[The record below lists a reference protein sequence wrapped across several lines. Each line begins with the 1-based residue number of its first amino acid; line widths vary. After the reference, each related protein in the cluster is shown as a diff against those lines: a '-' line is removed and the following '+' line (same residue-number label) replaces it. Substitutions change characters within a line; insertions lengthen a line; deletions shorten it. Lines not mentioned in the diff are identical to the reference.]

1 MGLQFKEPLFLLL
14 LVPLAVF
21 AMWMWRTKLQLTGT
35 RKALAVG
42 LRTVIL
48 LLLVLSLSGVQW
60 YVTLEQKAIYYVV
73 DRSASM
79 PSDKAYGQW
88 LKASSDAKAKDD
100 QVGVIATGL
109 DAIVERS
116 LSPQHL
122 NGFSFTG
129 QINGQFSNLA
139 QGLQLAGSMMPEQA
153 APRVVL
159 VTDGSEN
166 VGDMLRQGKL
176 MKDKGIPVD
185 ILPLSGPAKKDVAID
200 SLKLPEK
207 LYQGEKY
214 ALEITI
220 ASTFAGTG
228 ELRIYEENQEIS
240 KQTVTVERGE
250 NRFALQS
257 LAKEA
262 GFHRYR
268 AELYFAEDEQAE
280 NNTGYAFSRVT
291 GPPKVLV
298 VEGVPGSSGNIESVL
313 KSSFI
318 GYEVIPPEMLS
329 RDMANYA
336 AYDSIILNNVSA
348 TRISGPQM
356 DMIETAVA
364 SYGIGLVMLGGE
376 DSYGMGGYFKTPIE
390 KALPVYMDLQGK
402 REIPSLGLILVIDR
416 SGSMDGGKLELAK
429 EAAMRTVELMREKD
443 SVGVVAFDST
453 PWWVVEPQK
462 LTDRK
467 KVLEQI
473 QSIQPAGGTEI
484 YTAVDEAY
492 QRMLKVEAQ
501 RRHIILLTD
510 GQSATN
516 QSYEQL
522 TSNMLK
528 HNITLSS
535 VAVGEGA
542 DVQLLES
549 LAKMAKGRFY
559 YTNDQST
566 LPAIFSREA
575 VMMARTYIVDQPFVP
590 ALGQTGDWNGLFGD
604 GVPKINA
611 YVAVTPKETAEVAL
625 MSPEPD
631 PLLARWQYG
640 SGRSVAWTSDITG
653 KWSGDWISWER
664 FSSVFSQIIKWTFPQ
679 FQASPF
685 TLSSRLEGNAAKLE
699 LKSSQSGLKGDV
711 HASITDD
718 TLGRTEL
725 QLTPTAPGEYE
736 SQMTV
741 QKPGVYLAK
750 IDVKDAA
757 DPDKSAAGFTTGF
770 VIPYSP
776 EYRIHPADS
785 GAKLKQLAELTGG
798 RLLSLDR
805 PEEVFQGAVH
815 PKRQPHDMAAALL
828 IAALLLWLLDI
839 AVRRLSIPWDRAAI
853 LWTAFRPGR
862 RRLQPEPSAV
872 AAGLERLQ
880 QRKRRAAGLQRA
892 AQQSAGSGTT
902 LLERGASA
910 ARSADGAGS
919 GAAASA
925 PAGQASAPSGAGG
938 AASPPRA
945 GGGAASMPQGPASAA
960 SPAAPGTQPDA
971 AEQTMNRLLAAKNRR
986 RR

>member
-1 MGLQFKEPLFLLL
+1 VGLQFKEPWLLL
-14 LVPLAVF
+14 LLLPLIAFAV
-21 AMWMWRTKLQLTGT
+21 WTWRTKLQLTGT
-35 RKALAVG
+35 RKALAVS
-42 LRTVIL
+42 LRTLIL
-48 LLLVLSLSGVQW
+48 LLLILSLSGIQW
-60 YVTLEQKAIYYVV
+60 YVSLEQKAVYYVV
-73 DRSASM
+73 DRSDSM
-79 PSDKAYGQW
+79 QAGIAYEPW
-88 LKASSDAKAKDD
+88 LRASSEAKAKDD
-100 QVGVIATGL
+100 RVGIISTGL

-116 LSPQHL
+116 LTAQSL
-122 NGFSFTG
+122 SEFSFSG
-129 QINGQFSNLA
+129 QVNKQFSNLA
-139 QGLQLAGSMMPEQA
+139 QGLQLAGSMLPEQA
-153 APRVVL
+153 TPRLVL
-159 VTDGSEN
+159 VTDGNEN
-166 VGDMLRQGKL
+166 VGDLLRQGKL
-176 MKDKGIPVD
+176 LKDKGVPVD
-185 ILPLSGPAKKDVAID
+185 ILHLPQSVKKDASID

-214 ALEITI
+214 SLEIAI
-220 ASTFAGTG
+220 ASTFSGTG

-240 KQTVTVERGE
+240 KQAVTLERGE
-250 NRFALQS
+250 NRFVLQS

-268 AELYFAEDEQAE
+268 AELYFDGDEQAE

-298 VEGVPGSSGNIESVL
+298 VEGVPGSSINIEAVL

-329 RDMANYA
+329 REMPAYA

-356 DMIETAVA
+356 DMIETAVS
-364 SYGIGLVMLGGE
+364 SYGVGLVMLGGE

-443 SVGVVAFDST
+443 TVGVVAFDSS

-473 QSIQPAGGTEI
+473 QAVQPAGGTEI
-484 YTAVDEAY
+484 FTAVDAAY
-492 QRMLKVEAQ
+492 RKMLKVEAQ
-501 RRHIILLTD
+501 RKHIILLTD

-522 TSNMLK
+522 TADMLK
-528 HNITLSS
+528 NNMTMSS
-535 VAVGEGA
+535 VAVGEGS

-575 VMMARTYIVDQPFVP
+575 VMMARAYIVDQPFVP
-590 ALGQTGDWNGLFGD
+590 AMGQTGDWKGLFGD
-604 GVPKINA
+604 GVPKIHA
-611 YVAVTPKETAEVAL
+611 YVAATPKETAEVAL

-640 SGRSVAWTSDITG
+640 SGRSIAWTSDVTG
-653 KWSGDWISWER
+653 KWSGDWVAWDR
-664 FSSVFSQIIKWTFPQ
+664 FSNVFSQIIKWTFPQ

-685 TLSSRLEGNAAKLE
+685 TLSTQLNGNEASIA
-699 LKSSQSGLKGDV
+699 LKSSLPGIEGDV
-711 HASITDD
+711 QASITDD
-718 TLGRTEL
+718 TLGKTEL
-725 QLTPTAPGEYE
+725 NLSPTVPGEYE
-736 SQMTV
+736 SQLAV

-750 IDVKDAA
+750 IDVKDAS
-757 DPDKSAAGFTTGF
+757 DKEKNVGSFTTGF

-776 EYRIHPADS
+776 EYKINPADPA
-785 GAKLKQLAELTGG
+785 GKLKQLAELTGG
-798 RLLSLDR
+798 RLLSLEH
-805 PEEVFQGAVH
+805 PEEVFQGEVT
-815 PKRQPHDMAAALL
+815 PKRQSHDMSILLL
-828 IAALLLWLLDI
+828 ILALLLWLLDI
-839 AVRRLSIPWDRAAI
+839 AVRRLSIPWERVAV
-853 LWTAFRPGR
+853 LWTARSR
-862 RRLQPEPSAV
+862 RRLQPEPSAA
-872 AAGLERLQ
+872 AAGIERLQ
-880 QRKRRAAGLQRA
+880 QRKRRAGSLLRPAQEAAG
-892 AQQSAGSGTT
+892 SAGAT

-910 ARSADGAGS
+910 RAADAEGS
-919 GAAASA
+919 GAGTAAPSSSTGGPAGAGAVKPSPRTGDAAAQMPASTASQPSQAAS
-925 PAGQASAPSGAGG
+925 
-938 AASPPRA
+938 
-945 GGGAASMPQGPASAA
+945 
-960 SPAAPGTQPDA
+960 GTQQPA
-971 AEQTMNRLLAAKNRR
+971 PAEQTMNRLLAAKNRKR
-986 RR
+986 R

>member
-1 MGLQFKEPLFLLL
+1 MGLQFKEPWFLLL
-14 LVPLAVF
+14 LLPLIGFAV
-21 AMWMWRTKLQLTGT
+21 WMWRTKLQLLGT

-42 LRTVIL
+42 LRTTIL
-48 LLLVLSLSGVQW
+48 LLLILSLSGIQW
-60 YVTLEQKAIYYVV
+60 FVTLEQKAVYYVV
-73 DRSASM
+73 DRSDSM
-79 PSDKAYGQW
+79 QSSKAYEPW
-88 LKASSDAKAKDD
+88 LKASTDAKAKDD
-100 QVGVIATGL
+100 QVGVISTGL

-116 LSPQHL
+116 LTPQSL
-122 NGFSFTG
+122 NEFSFSG
-129 QINGQFSNLA
+129 QINRQFSNLA
-139 QGLQLAGSMMPEQA
+139 QGLQLAGSMMPEQST
-153 APRVVL
+153 PRVVL
-159 VTDGSEN
+159 LTDGNEN
-166 VGDMLRQGKL
+166 VGDLLRQGKL
-176 MKDKGIPVD
+176 LKDKGIPVD
-185 ILPLSGPAKKDVAID
+185 ILPLPKSVKKDVSID
-200 SLKLPEK
+200 SLKLPDK

-214 ALEITI
+214 TLEIAI

-240 KQTVTVERGE
+240 KQSVTVERGD
-250 NRFALQS
+250 NRFVLTS

-280 NNTGYAFSRVT
+280 NNISYAFSRVT

-298 VEGVPGSSGNIESVL
+298 VEGVTGSSGNIESVL

-329 RDMANYA
+329 REMANYA

-356 DMIETAVA
+356 DMIETAVS
-364 SYGIGLVMLGGE
+364 SYGIGLMMLGGE

-416 SGSMDGGKLELAK
+416 SGSMGGGKLELAK

-484 YTAVDEAY
+484 FTAVDEAY

-501 RRHIILLTD
+501 RKHIILLTD

-522 TSNMLK
+522 TANMLK
-528 HNITLSS
+528 NNMTLSS
-535 VAVGEGA
+535 VAVGEGS

-549 LAKMAKGRFY
+549 IAKMAKGRFY

-575 VMMARTYIVDQPFVP
+575 VMMARTYIVDQPFIP
-590 ALGQTGDWNGLFGD
+590 ALGQTVEWKGLLGD

-653 KWSGDWISWER
+653 KWSADWIAWDR
-664 FSSVFSQIIKWTFPQ
+664 FSNVFSQIIKWTFPQ

-685 TLSSRLEGNAAKLE
+685 TLTSHLNGNEASLDI
-699 LKSSQSGLKGDV
+699 KSSLPGIQGDV
-711 HASITDD
+711 QASITDD
-718 TLGRTEL
+718 TLGKTEL
-725 QLTPTAPGEYE
+725 NLSPTAPGEYE
-736 SQMTV
+736 SKLAV

-750 IDVKDAA
+750 IDVKDAT
-757 DPDKSAAGFTTGF
+757 DKEKSLGSFTTGF

-776 EYRIHPADS
+776 EYKINPVDPT
-785 GAKLKQLAELTGG
+785 GKLKQLAELTGG
-798 RLLSLDR
+798 RLLSLER
-805 PEEVFQGAVH
+805 PEEVFQGEVK
-815 PKRQPHDMAAALL
+815 PKRQSHDMAMPLL
-828 IAALLLWLLDI
+828 IVALLLWLLDI
-839 AVRRLSIPWDRAAI
+839 AVRRLSIPWERVAV
-853 LWTAFRPGR
+853 LWTARSG
-862 RRLQPEPSAV
+862 RRLQPEPAAA
-872 AAGLERLQ
+872 AAGIERLR
-880 QRKRRAAGLQRA
+880 QRKRLAGLARPAGA
-892 AQQSAGSGTT
+892 ASSDGAT

-910 ARSADGAGS
+910 EVAD
-919 GAAASA
+919 AAASASA
-925 PAGQASAPSGAGG
+925 PAGAGAVQ
-938 AASPPRA
+938 SSPRA
-945 GGGAASMPQGPASAA
+945 GDGAPSMPPSAA
-960 SPAAPGTQPDA
+960 SNRAAGGPQPQAPAAS
-971 AEQTMNRLLAAKNRR
+971 EQTMNRLLAAKNRKR
-986 RR
+986 R

>member
-1 MGLQFKEPLFLLL
+1 MGLQFNEPWFLLL
-14 LVPLAVF
+14 LLPLIGF
-21 AMWMWRTKLQLTGT
+21 AIWMWRTKLQLLGT

-42 LRTVIL
+42 LRTMIL
-48 LLLVLSLSGVQW
+48 LLLILSLSGIQW
-60 YVTLEQKAIYYVV
+60 FATLEQKAVYYVI
-73 DRSASM
+73 DRSDSM
-79 PSDKAYGQW
+79 QTSKAYEQW
-88 LKASSDAKAKDD
+88 LKASADAKAKDD
-100 QVGVIATGL
+100 QIGVISTGL

-116 LSPQHL
+116 LTSQSL
-122 NGFSFTG
+122 NEFSFTG
-129 QINGQFSNLA
+129 QVNRQFSNLA
-139 QGLQLAGSMMPEQA
+139 QGLQLAGSMLPDLST
-153 APRVVL
+153 PRVVL
-159 VTDGSEN
+159 LTDGNEN
-166 VGDMLRQGKL
+166 VGDLLRQGKL
-176 MKDKGIPVD
+176 LKDKGIPVD
-185 ILPLSGPAKKDVAID
+185 VLPLPKSAKKDVSID

-214 ALEITI
+214 TLEIAI
-220 ASTFAGTG
+220 ASTFAGSG

-240 KQTVTVERGE
+240 KQSVTVERGD
-250 NRFALQS
+250 NRFVLQS

-280 NNTGYAFSRVT
+280 NNIGYAFSRVT

-298 VEGVPGSSGNIESVL
+298 VEGVTGSSGNIESVL

-329 RDMANYA
+329 REMANYA
-336 AYDSIILNNVSA
+336 GYDSIILNNVSA

-356 DMIETAVA
+356 EMIETAVS
-364 SYGIGLVMLGGE
+364 SYGIGLMMLGGE

-416 SGSMDGGKLELAK
+416 SGSMAGGKLELAK
-429 EAAMRTVELMREKD
+429 EAAMRTVELMRKKD

-501 RRHIILLTD
+501 RKHIILLTD

-522 TSNMLK
+522 TENMLK
-528 HNITLSS
+528 NNMTLSS
-535 VAVGEGA
+535 VAVGEGS

-549 LAKMAKGRFY
+549 IAKMAKGRFY

-590 ALGQTGDWNGLFGD
+590 ALGQTGEWKGLFGD

-653 KWSGDWISWER
+653 KWSADWIAWDR
-664 FSSVFSQIIKWTFPQ
+664 FSNVFSQIIKWTFPQ

-685 TLSSRLEGNAAKLE
+685 TLSSHLNGNEATLAI
-699 LKSSQSGLKGDV
+699 KSSLSGVQGDAQ
-711 HASITDD
+711 ASITDD
-718 TLGRTEL
+718 TLGKTEL
-725 QLTPTAPGEYE
+725 SLSPTAPGEYE
-736 SQMTV
+736 SKLAV

-750 IDVKDAA
+750 IDLKDAS
-757 DPDKSAAGFTTGF
+757 DKEKSLGSFTTGF

-776 EYRIHPADS
+776 EYKINPADPA
-785 GAKLKQLAELTGG
+785 GKLKQLAELTGG
-798 RLLSLDR
+798 RLLSLER
-805 PEEVFQGAVH
+805 PEEVFQGEVK
-815 PKRQPHDMAAALL
+815 PKRQSHDISMPLL
-828 IAALLLWLLDI
+828 IVALLLWLLDI
-839 AVRRLSIPWDRAAI
+839 AVRRLSIPWERVAV
-853 LWTAFRPGR
+853 LWTARSR
-862 RRLQPEPSAV
+862 RRLQPEPAAA

-880 QRKRRAAGLQRA
+880 QRKRLAGLARPARAASSDGA
-892 AQQSAGSGTT
+892 T

-910 ARSADGAGS
+910 EAADAAAR
-919 GAAASA
+919 ASA
-925 PAGQASAPSGAGG
+925 PAGAGG
-938 AASPPRA
+938 APPMPPSAASNAPPRA
-945 GGGAASMPQGPASAA
+945 ASGPQAQAP
-960 SPAAPGTQPDA
+960 APG
-971 AEQTMNRLLAAKNRR
+971 EQTMNRLLAAKNRKR
-986 RR
+986 R